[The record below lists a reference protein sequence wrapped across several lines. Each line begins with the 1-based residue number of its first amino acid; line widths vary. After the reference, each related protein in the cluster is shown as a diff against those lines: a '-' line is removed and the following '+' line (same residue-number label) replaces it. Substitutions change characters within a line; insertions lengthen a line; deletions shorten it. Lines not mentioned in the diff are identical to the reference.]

1 MKIVLM
7 IFAVLVIAMG
17 VLWTGQ
23 GAGLI
28 RWPASSFMLGEQKW
42 TIWGVVLAVIGVV
55 ILLRAAR
62 R

>member
-17 VLWTGQ
+17 VLWVGQ
-23 GAGLI
+23 GSGVVM
-28 RWPASSFMLGEQKW
+28 WPASSFMLAEKRW
-42 TIWGVVLAVIGVV
+42 TLWGGLLAIVGVV
-55 ILLRAAR
+55 ILLRALR